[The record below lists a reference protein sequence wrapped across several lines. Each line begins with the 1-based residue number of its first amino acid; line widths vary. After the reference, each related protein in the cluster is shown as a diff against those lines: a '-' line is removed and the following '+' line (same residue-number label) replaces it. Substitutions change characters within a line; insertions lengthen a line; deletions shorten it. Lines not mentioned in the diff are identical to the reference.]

1 MRAALDDLRP
11 GIGLAPD
18 PATTAVSR
26 SPVLTLAPHAT
37 SDSGGEWPPA
47 LLRFRDRAPIPATDL
62 PAWGDPAAPLVYVSF
77 GSEAGASHHF
87 PGLYRR
93 AAEALGEL
101 PVRTL
106 ITIGDRRDPA
116 ELGPLPPSV
125 RVERWVPQ
133 AAVMPRASAVVA
145 HGGSGSTLTALA
157 AGVPL
162 ALVPLF
168 VDGPANARR
177 VAELGAG
184 IALGG
189 RTGGARPRRRRAA
202 VRHRLPGG
210 RASGRGRDPGAAAG
224 GAGGGGTRGGRV
236 PAADPRGG
244 VARPDPHRAVDR

>member
-1 MRAALDDLRP
+1 M
-11 GIGLAPD
+11 
-18 PATTAVSR
+18 
-26 SPVLTLAPHAT
+26 LTLAPPST
-37 SDSGGEWPPA
+37 SQPGGESPPA
-47 LLRFRDRAPIPATDL
+47 LLRFRDRAAAPAHDL

-77 GSEAGASHHF
+77 GSEAPASHHF

-101 PVRTL
+101 PVRAL
-106 ITIGDRRDPA
+106 VTIGDRRDPA
-116 ELGPLPPSV
+116 ELGPLPSSV

-133 AAVMPRASAVVA
+133 AAVMPHASAVVA

-184 IALGG
+184 IALEDG
-189 RTGGARPRRRRAA
+189 RRAGARRRRAA
-202 VRHRLPGG
+202 LRRGLPGG

-224 GAGGGGTRGGRV
+224 R
-236 PAADPRGG
+236 
-244 VARPDPHRAVDR
+244 RAVEALEEIGQLRWVRG